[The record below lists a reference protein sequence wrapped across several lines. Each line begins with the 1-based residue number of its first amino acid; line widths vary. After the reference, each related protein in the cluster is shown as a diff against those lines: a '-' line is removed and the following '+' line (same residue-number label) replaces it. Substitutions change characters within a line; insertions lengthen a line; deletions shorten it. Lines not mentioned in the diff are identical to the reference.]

1 MTMDTELVVRTS
13 EKLWAKI
20 LADAYDKRIPL
31 TLVDDAGV
39 GIDPTLQSL
48 LVMGIHAKL
57 TIQEWVAVGVG
68 LGMSA
73 AGVMMLVL
81 SFLDPEPTSKLGLMV
96 GGGTVCILGGGF
108 GAIRVLTKQRPP
120 NVTVSPR
127 GFEIKW

>member
-1 MTMDTELVVRTS
+1 MDTELVVRTS
-13 EKLWAKI
+13 EKLWAKT
-20 LADAYDKRIPL
+20 LADAYDKRTAL

-39 GIDPTLQSL
+39 GIDPTVQSL
-48 LVMGIHAKL
+48 LAMGIHAKL
-57 TIQEWVAVGVG
+57 TAQEWVAVGVG

-73 AGVMMLVL
+73 AGVMMVVF

-96 GGGTVCILGGGF
+96 GGGTICILGGGF